1 MSPQLTPIGTV
12 VALMRF
18 PVKSMRGETLAEA
31 KLGWHGFHGDR
42 RYALQRIARA
52 QPNGLPWASARQ
64 CPELLRWRAR
74 IEQDPD
80 NDRGTT
86 VIVAD
91 PAGVEHD
98 VSARMIAEHVSE
110 QLGEPL
116 VMTHLERGT
125 YDAMDV
131 SLITTTSIASIESLV
146 GRPLGIERFRPNI
159 VVETDA
165 QRAYPEDKWV
175 GQCLVF
181 GDAKDPARVRLNR
194 KDPRCRI
201 IDFDPATAEPSGDV
215 FGTVVRNRKNLLGAY
230 GSVERCGLIRIGDS
244 VSLRTR

>member
-1 MSPQLTPIGTV
+1 MSAQLVPVGTV
-12 VALMRF
+12 VKLMRF
-18 PVKSMRGETLAEA
+18 PVKSMRGEALVHA

-42 RYALQRIARA
+42 RYALQRIARV

-64 CPELLRWRAR
+64 CPELLRWAAR
-74 IEQDPD
+74 VQQNPD
-80 NDRGTT
+80 NDHGR
-86 VIVAD
+86 VIVSD
-91 PAGVEHD
+91 PTG
-98 VSARMIAEHVSE
+98 AEYDVSE
-110 QLGEPL
+110 QAIAEFVSAEFGEPL

-131 SLITTTSIASIESLV
+131 SVITTTSIASIESLV
-146 GRPLGIERFRPNI
+146 GRPLEIERFRPNI
-159 VVETDA
+159 VVRTDA

-181 GDAKDPARVRLNR
+181 GAETDPARVRLNR

-201 IDFDPATAEPSGDV
+201 IDFDPATGEADGDV
-215 FGTVVRNRKNLLGAY
+215 FGTVVRDRRNLLGAY
-230 GSVERCGLIRIGDS
+230 GSVERCGVIRVGDT